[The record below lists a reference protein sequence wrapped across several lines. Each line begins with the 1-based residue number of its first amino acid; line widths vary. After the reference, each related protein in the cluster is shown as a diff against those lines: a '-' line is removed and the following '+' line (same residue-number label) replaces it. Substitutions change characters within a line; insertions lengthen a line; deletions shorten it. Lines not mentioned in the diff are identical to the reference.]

1 MKLKNTKLDYVLQG
15 ASFICL
21 LATSLYLLFNWGNI
35 DGQIPAHY
43 GSGGVIDRLG
53 NKSELIITLV
63 IGWVIDIGMM
73 TLSKFPNMWNI
84 PINPI
89 EEKREEAYL
98 ITKHLLGWEMLI
110 ISINFSFLS
119 LYPLTNKNL
128 PSFYMLLVIGMVFG
142 LMGIYLIKLYRI
154 K

>member
-1 MKLKNTKLDYVLQG
+1 MKLKRTKLDYVLQG

-21 LATSLYLLFNWGNI
+21 LITSLYLLFNWGNI

-43 GSGGVIDRLG
+43 GSGGVIDRLV
-53 NKSELIITLV
+53 NKSELIITLM
-63 IGWVIDIGMM
+63 IGWIIYIGMM
-73 TLSKFPNMWNI
+73 TLSKFTNMWNI
-84 PINPI
+84 PINPS
-89 EEKREEAYL
+89 EEKREQAYL